1 MREILWQEGNFLG
14 GNFPWGQ
21 LSSRAVVR
29 GGGQF
34 SLGAIILEGFCPGAA
49 IVQGTILLWGNYPRR
64 QLTEEQLSGGQLSGE
79 QSPSGAIVL
88 ELYIILERFSCK
100 EIHTFE
106 T

>member
-1 MREILWQEGNFLG
+1 MGVIFLG
-14 GNFPWGQ
+14 GNYPRGQ
-21 LSSRAVVR
+21 LFG

-49 IVQGTILLWGNYPRR
+49 IVQGAILLWGNYPRR